1 MDNASNDGE
10 NWNLGRLIAWTL
22 NFDTK
27 YVIID
32 YYLMCSIKNEKKI
45 DKNLYVKYLIVTEC
59 GSVTSL
65 QFFFKTIFRGD
76 ERADERASQVHSRA
90 I

>member
-1 MDNASNDGE
+1 M
-10 NWNLGRLIAWTL
+10 
-22 NFDTK
+22 K
-27 YVIID
+27 
-32 YYLMCSIKNEKKI
+32 KKI